1 MRGVGEGP
9 RSVFFWFSPIF
20 RSGETSKIPFSVFLC
35 SPIPR
40 KRLLRRLVCILIF
53 FHSNVPFLKWQI
65 GKRGFTLTFVFLH
78 YWMKYKVVIRWRT
91 FRSEK
96 PTMIGNRRF
105 AWWRHL
111 TTLNYVQAI
120 TFLFLL
126 LWLRQLPVFTPGRGG
141 GGTPLYG
148 LYRYVRPWRVWF
160 FSRLAGVIN
169 RVSIL
174 ADFSHFGHK

>member
-1 MRGVGEGP
+1 MRNAILENNLKEFPDHHIVKFASSSPMKLVLRLCLWIAATIMDIACVASVSVSKERSVFCPRKIWGRAKNGTRTKRMRGVGEGP

-65 GKRGFTLTFVFLH
+65 GKRSFRLTFVFLN

-91 FRSEK
+91 FRSE
-96 PTMIGNRRF
+96 
-105 AWWRHL
+105 
-111 TTLNYVQAI
+111 
-120 TFLFLL
+120 
-126 LWLRQLPVFTPGRGG
+126 
-141 GGTPLYG
+141 
-148 LYRYVRPWRVWF
+148 
-160 FSRLAGVIN
+160 
-169 RVSIL
+169 
-174 ADFSHFGHK
+174 